1 VVLCKNIASDFCFEV
16 TIKSLFSLAFGALI
30 ADVML
35 HILPEAYTN
44 EECDSRIIAII
55 FIGAILFFL
64 ILERLFHAF
73 GIVHSHWHDEK
84 CHDDH

>member
-1 VVLCKNIASDFCFEV
+1 
-16 TIKSLFSLAFGALI
+16 
-30 ADVML
+30 ML
-35 HILPEAYTN
+35 HILPDAYTN
-44 EECDSRIIAII
+44 EECDSRIVAII

-64 ILERLFHAF
+64 MLERIFHAL